1 MGERKRKQIISLP
14 SNSTIL
20 LFTLMLGNKV
30 VAGNLKNMF
39 LCMSVPSLSKIHY
52 VKHKLALEEGSDVSA
67 ILVPTG
73 IQPLSPHA

>member
-1 MGERKRKQIISLP
+1 
-14 SNSTIL
+14 
-20 LFTLMLGNKV
+20 
-30 VAGNLKNMF
+30 MF